1 MIRIFFALF
10 GILGFFIFSSVVAE
24 TTFDDPDDIA
34 IRFGSGNIAQGQAKA
49 KSELCLECHGD
60 NSAREGFAIGAPR
73 LAGQYGGY
81 LLKQLR
87 NFKSGERKSPVM
99 SPMVENLDD
108 DDLRN
113 VATYFANQPVMQGKG
128 GNLNA
133 VAQNLFVRG
142 DLKRNILSCK
152 SCHGIDG
159 KGSHSANDVNPVIAG
174 QSRFY
179 LREQLLNW
187 RSLTRTNS
195 PSQVMNVIAKSLTD
209 AEIEALAEY
218 VSNMQ

>member
-1 MIRIFFALF
+1 MLSLF
-10 GILGFFIFSSVVAE
+10 ITSNAVAE
-24 TTFDDPDDIA
+24 TMFVDPEDIA
-34 IRFGSGNIAQGQAKA
+34 IRFGSGNLVEGKSKS
-49 KSELCLECHGD
+49 KSELCQECHAD
-60 NSAREGFAIGAPR
+60 TNSPGSSGVGVPQ

-87 NFKSGERKSPVM
+87 NFKSGERKHRVM
-99 SPMVENLDD
+99 NPMVENLND

-113 VATYFANQPVMQGKG
+113 ISTYFANQPVMQGKG
-128 GNLNA
+128 GNANA
-133 VAQNLFVRG
+133 EAQSLFFRG

-159 KGSHSANDVNPVIAG
+159 KGSHSTNDIYPVIAG
-174 QSRFY
+174 QNRFY
-179 LREQLLNW
+179 LREQLRNW
-187 RSLTRTNS
+187 RAATRTNS

-218 VSNMQ
+218 VSDMQ

>member
-1 MIRIFFALF
+1 MLSFFV
-10 GILGFFIFSSVVAE
+10 IPSVIAE
-24 TTFDDPDDIA
+24 TTFVDAEDMA
-34 IRFGSGNIAQGQAKA
+34 IRYGYGNLAIGKNKS
-49 KSELCLECHGD
+49 KSELCQECHSDADSPGISD
-60 NSAREGFAIGAPR
+60 ASVPY
-73 LAGQYGGY
+73 LTGQYGGY

-87 NFKSGERKSPVM
+87 NFKSGERKHPVM
-99 SPMVENLDD
+99 SRMVENLTD

-113 VATYFANQPVMQGKG
+113 ISTYFANQPVMRGKG
-128 GNLNA
+128 ENTNA
-133 VAQNLFVRG
+133 VAQNLFIRG

-152 SCHGIDG
+152 SCHGLDG
-159 KGSHSANDVNPVIAG
+159 KGSHSANDIYPVIAG

-187 RSLTRTNS
+187 RAATRTNS

-218 VSNMQ
+218 VSDMQ